1 MGLLRRGGYNSSRRS
16 RPAGRHHGVPAC
28 PCTVPEVPM
37 SNPQDQRTPEDDA
50 ASPRADGDLSVQA
63 QLDQARSEFDEQRR
77 KSEAYLDL
85 AQRTQADFANYKRR
99 TAQELEQ
106 KIRDANGGLL
116 TQLLPVIDDLR
127 RALANVPA
135 DLAQNP
141 WPQGVA
147 LIGQKLEQ
155 ILQRQGLEQIGGEGD
170 HFDPHIHEA
179 VAYEEHPVYDEG
191 QVASVYRV
199 GYRLND
205 RVLRPAQ
212 VVVARGS
219 SRPPASAGG
228 ESRSV
233 GEGTAHP

>member
-1 MGLLRRGGYNSSRRS
+1 
-16 RPAGRHHGVPAC
+16 
-28 PCTVPEVPM
+28 M
-37 SNPQDQRTPEDDA
+37 SYQEDQRGPQ
-50 ASPRADGDLSVQA
+50 ADVGPQAEGELTLEA
-63 QLDQARSEFDEQRR
+63 QLEQARSEVGELRG
-77 KSEAYLDL
+77 KAEAYLDL
-85 AQRTQADFANYKRR
+85 AQRAQADFVNYKRR

-116 TQLLPVIDDLR
+116 TQLLPVIDDLQ
-127 RALANVPA
+127 RALANVPPELA
-135 DLAQNP
+135 DQA

-147 LIGQKLEQ
+147 LIGQKLDG
-155 ILQRQGLEQIGGEGD
+155 ILERQGLERIGGEGD
-170 HFDPHIHEA
+170 RFDPHIHEA

-191 QVASVYRV
+191 QVANVYRV

-228 ESRSV
+228 ESQSV
-233 GEGTAHP
+233 GEGTAHS

>member
-1 MGLLRRGGYNSSRRS
+1 
-16 RPAGRHHGVPAC
+16 
-28 PCTVPEVPM
+28 M
-37 SNPQDQRTPEDDA
+37 SYPQDQRTPEDDA
-50 ASPRADGDLSVQA
+50 ADPRADGDLSMQA

-135 DLAQNP
+135 DLADQA
-141 WPQGVA
+141 WPQGIA
-147 LIGQKLEQ
+147 LIGQKLEN
-155 ILQRQGLEQIGGEGD
+155 ILQKQGLEQIGGEGD
-170 HFDPHIHEA
+170 RFDPHIHEA

-191 QVASVYRV
+191 QVASVYSI

-233 GEGTAHP
+233 GEGSAHP

>member
-1 MGLLRRGGYNSSRRS
+1 VS
-16 RPAGRHHGVPAC
+16 H
-28 PCTVPEVPM
+28 PE
-37 SNPQDQRTPEDDA
+37 DQRAPDA
-50 ASPRADGDLSVQA
+50 DAQSPADEALSVEA
-63 QLDQARSEFDEQRR
+63 QLEQVQTLAEDHRR
-77 KSEAYLDL
+77 KAEAYLDL
-85 AQRTQADFANYKRR
+85 AQRAQADFLNYKRR
-99 TAQELEQ
+99 TAQDLEQ

-116 TQLLPVIDDLR
+116 TQLLPVLDDLQL
-127 RALANVPA
+127 ALANLPA
-135 DLAQNP
+135 DLAQHP
-141 WPQGVA
+141 WPQGVGM
-147 LIGQKLEQ
+147 IGQKLGH
-155 ILQRQGLEQIGGEGD
+155 ILKNQGLEQIGTEGER
-170 HFDPHIHEA
+170 FDPHVHEA

>member
-1 MGLLRRGGYNSSRRS
+1 
-16 RPAGRHHGVPAC
+16 
-28 PCTVPEVPM
+28 M
-37 SNPQDQRTPEDDA
+37 SYPQDQRTPEDDA
-50 ASPRADGDLSVQA
+50 AGPRADGELSVQA

-135 DLAQNP
+135 DLADQA
-141 WPQGVA
+141 WPQGIA
-147 LIGQKLEQ
+147 LIGQKLEN
-155 ILQRQGLEQIGGEGD
+155 ILQKQGLEQIGGEGD
-170 HFDPHIHEA
+170 RFDPHIHEA

-191 QVASVYRV
+191 QVASVYSI

-233 GEGTAHP
+233 GEGSAHP

>member
-1 MGLLRRGGYNSSRRS
+1 
-16 RPAGRHHGVPAC
+16 
-28 PCTVPEVPM
+28 M
-37 SNPQDQRTPEDDA
+37 SYSDDMRDQETGA
-50 ASPRADGDLSVQA
+50 ADGAPHAEGAQSVEA
-63 QLDQARSEFDEQRR
+63 QLEQARSDTEEQRR

-135 DLAQNP
+135 DLADQA
-141 WPQGVA
+141 WPQGIA
-147 LIGQKLEQ
+147 LIGQKLEN
-155 ILQRQGLEQIGGEGD
+155 ILQKQGLEQIGGEGD
-170 HFDPHIHEA
+170 RFDPHIHEA

-191 QVASVYRV
+191 QVASVYSI

-233 GEGTAHP
+233 GEGTAHG

>member
-1 MGLLRRGGYNSSRRS
+1 
-16 RPAGRHHGVPAC
+16 
-28 PCTVPEVPM
+28 M
-37 SNPQDQRTPEDDA
+37 SQQEDQRGQQADVDSQA
-50 ASPRADGDLSVQA
+50 AEALSVEA
-63 QLDQARSEFDEQRR
+63 QLDQARSVADEYRR
-77 KSEAYLDL
+77 KADVNLDL
-85 AQRTQADFANYKRR
+85 AQRAMADFANYKRR

-116 TQLLPVIDDLR
+116 TQLLPVLDDFQ

-135 DLAQNP
+135 DLAEQA
-141 WPQGVA
+141 WPQGIG
-147 LIGQKLEQ
+147 LIGQKLER
-155 ILQRQGLEQIGGEGD
+155 ILQLQGLEQIGAEGD
-170 HFDPHIHEA
+170 RFDPHVHEA

-191 QVASVYRV
+191 QVASVYRT

-233 GEGTAHP
+233 GEGTAHS

>member
-1 MGLLRRGGYNSSRRS
+1 MS
-16 RPAGRHHGVPAC
+16 H
-28 PCTVPEVPM
+28 PE
-37 SNPQDQRTPEDDA
+37 DQRAPDA
-50 ASPRADGDLSVQA
+50 DAQSQADTVLSVEAQLEQA
-63 QLDQARSEFDEQRR
+63 QAESEDYRR
-77 KSEAYLDL
+77 KAEAYLDL
-85 AQRTQADFANYKRR
+85 AQRAQADFLNYKRR
-99 TAQELEQ
+99 TAQDLEQ

-116 TQLLPVIDDLR
+116 TQLLPVIDDLQL
-127 RALANVPA
+127 ALANLPT
-135 DLAQNP
+135 DLAQHP
-141 WPQGVA
+141 WPQGVGM
-147 LIGQKLEQ
+147 IGQKLGH
-155 ILQRQGLEQIGGEGD
+155 ILKNQGLEQIGTEGD
-170 HFDPHIHEA
+170 RFDPHVHEA

-233 GEGTAHP
+233 GEGSAHP

>member
-1 MGLLRRGGYNSSRRS
+1 MSYPDEQRG
-16 RPAGRHHGVPAC
+16 PQADAG
-28 PCTVPEVPM
+28 
-37 SNPQDQRTPEDDA
+37 PQA
-50 ASPRADGDLSVQA
+50 AGDLSVEA
-63 QLDQARSEFDEQRR
+63 QLEQARSDADEQRR

-85 AQRTQADFANYKRR
+85 AQRAQADFVNYKRR

-106 KIRDANGGLL
+106 KIRDANGSLL
-116 TQLLPVIDDLR
+116 TQLLPVIDDLK
-127 RALANVPA
+127 RALASVPA
-135 DLAQNP
+135 ELAEQS

-147 LIGQKLEQ
+147 LIGQKLER
-155 ILQRQGLEQIGGEGD
+155 ILQQQGLEQIGSEGD
-170 HFDPHIHEA
+170 RFDPYVHEA

>member
-1 MGLLRRGGYNSSRRS
+1 MS
-16 RPAGRHHGVPAC
+16 H
-28 PCTVPEVPM
+28 PE
-37 SNPQDQRTPEDDA
+37 DQRSNEDEAPPAAAQDA
-50 ASPRADGDLSVQA
+50 AALSLEA
-63 QLDQARSEFDEQRR
+63 RLDQALAQADDFRR
-77 KSEAYLDL
+77 QADANLGL
-85 AQRTQADFANYKRR
+85 AQRAQADFLNYKRR
-99 TAQELEQ
+99 TALDLEH

-116 TQLLPVIDDLR
+116 TQLLPVIDDLH
-127 RALANVPA
+127 RALENVPD
-135 DLAQNP
+135 DLDGHA

-147 LIGQKLEQ
+147 MIAQKLDH
-155 ILQRQGLEQIGGEGD
+155 ILQLQGLERIGGAGET
-170 HFDPHIHEA
+170 FDPRVHEA
-179 VAYEEHPVYDEG
+179 VAYEEHPGYDEG

-233 GEGTAHP
+233 GEGRAHP

>member
-1 MGLLRRGGYNSSRRS
+1 MSYPEEQRGPQADLDPEAAGGL
-16 RPAGRHHGVPAC
+16 
-28 PCTVPEVPM
+28 TIE
-37 SNPQDQRTPEDDA
+37 
-50 ASPRADGDLSVQA
+50 A
-63 QLDQARSEFDEQRR
+63 QLEQARSEADEERR
-77 KSEAYLDL
+77 KSETYLDL
-85 AQRTQADFANYKRR
+85 AQRAQADFVNYKRR

-116 TQLLPVIDDLR
+116 TQLLPVIDDLQ

-135 DLAQNP
+135 ELAEQA
-141 WPQGVA
+141 WPQGVS
-147 LIGQKLEQ
+147 LIGQKLES
-155 ILQRQGLEQIGGEGD
+155 ILQRQGLEQIGSEGD
-170 HFDPHIHEA
+170 RFDPHIHEA
-179 VAYEEHPVYDEG
+179 VAYEAHPVYDEG

>member
-1 MGLLRRGGYNSSRRS
+1 MSYQEEPRG
-16 RPAGRHHGVPAC
+16 
-28 PCTVPEVPM
+28 
-37 SNPQDQRTPEDDA
+37 QQ
-50 ASPRADGDLSVQA
+50 ADVGAQADEALTLEA
-63 QLDQARSEFDEQRR
+63 QLEQARSEAAELRG
-77 KSEAYLDL
+77 KAEAYLDL
-85 AQRTQADFANYKRR
+85 AQRAQADFVNYKRR
-99 TAQELEQ
+99 TTQELEQ
-106 KIRDANGGLL
+106 KIRDANSGLL
-116 TQLLPVIDDLR
+116 TQLLPVIDDLQ

-135 DLAQNP
+135 ELANQA

-147 LIGQKLEQ
+147 LIGQKLDS

-170 HFDPHIHEA
+170 RFDPHVHEA

>member
-1 MGLLRRGGYNSSRRS
+1 M
-16 RPAGRHHGVPAC
+16 
-28 PCTVPEVPM
+28 
-37 SNPQDQRTPEDDA
+37 
-50 ASPRADGDLSVQA
+50 
-63 QLDQARSEFDEQRR
+63 
-77 KSEAYLDL
+77 
-85 AQRTQADFANYKRR
+85 
-99 TAQELEQ
+99 
-106 KIRDANGGLL
+106 
-116 TQLLPVIDDLR
+116 
-127 RALANVPA
+127 
-135 DLAQNP
+135 
-141 WPQGVA
+141 
-147 LIGQKLEQ
+147 IGQKLEG

-170 HFDPHIHEA
+170 RFDPHIHEA

>member
-1 MGLLRRGGYNSSRRS
+1 
-16 RPAGRHHGVPAC
+16 
-28 PCTVPEVPM
+28 M

-50 ASPRADGDLSVQA
+50 AGPRADGELSVQA

-135 DLAQNP
+135 DLADQA
-141 WPQGVA
+141 WPQGIA
-147 LIGQKLEQ
+147 LIGQKLEN
-155 ILQRQGLEQIGGEGD
+155 ILQKQGLEQIGGEGD
-170 HFDPHIHEA
+170 RFDPHIHEA

-191 QVASVYRV
+191 QVASVYSI

-233 GEGTAHP
+233 GEGSAHP

>member
-1 MGLLRRGGYNSSRRS
+1 MS
-16 RPAGRHHGVPAC
+16 H
-28 PCTVPEVPM
+28 PE
-37 SNPQDQRTPEDDA
+37 DQRASDTDA
-50 ASPRADGDLSVQA
+50 QSQTNEPLSVEAQLEQA
-63 QLDQARSEFDEQRR
+63 QAQSEDNRR
-77 KSEAYLDL
+77 KAEAYLDL
-85 AQRTQADFANYKRR
+85 AQRAQADFLNYKRR

-106 KIRDANGGLL
+106 KIRDANGRLL
-116 TQLLPVIDDLR
+116 TQLLPVIDDLQL
-127 RALANVPA
+127 ALANLPA
-135 DLAQNP
+135 DLAEHP
-141 WPQGVA
+141 WPQGIE
-147 LIGQKLEQ
+147 LIGQKLER
-155 ILQRQGLEQIGGEGD
+155 ILQQQGLERIGNEGD
-170 HFDPHIHEA
+170 RFDPHVHEA

>member
-1 MGLLRRGGYNSSRRS
+1 MSY
-16 RPAGRHHGVPAC
+16 
-28 PCTVPEVPM
+28 PENQ
-37 SNPQDQRTPEDDA
+37 SGPQADSGSQ
-50 ASPRADGDLSVQA
+50 ADGELTVEA
-63 QLDQARSEFDEQRR
+63 QLEQARSEADEQRR

-85 AQRTQADFANYKRR
+85 AQRAQADFLNYKRR

-116 TQLLPVIDDLR
+116 TQLLPAIDDLKL
-127 RALANVPA
+127 ALANVPA
-135 DLAQNP
+135 DLADHV

-147 LIGQKLEQ
+147 LIGQKLES
-155 ILQRQGLEQIGGEGD
+155 ILQRQGLEQIGAEGD
-170 HFDPHIHEA
+170 RFDPHVHEA

-191 QVASVYRV
+191 QVASVYRI

>member
-1 MGLLRRGGYNSSRRS
+1 MSHPEEQRG
-16 RPAGRHHGVPAC
+16 PQADAG
-28 PCTVPEVPM
+28 
-37 SNPQDQRTPEDDA
+37 PQGAGE
-50 ASPRADGDLSVQA
+50 LSVEA
-63 QLDQARSEFDEQRR
+63 QLEQARSDADEQRR

-85 AQRTQADFANYKRR
+85 AQRAQADFVNYKRR

-106 KIRDANGGLL
+106 KIRDANGALL
-116 TQLLPVIDDLR
+116 TQLLPVLDDLQ
-127 RALANVPA
+127 RALINVPA
-135 DLAQNP
+135 DLAEQP

-147 LIGQKLEQ
+147 LIGQKLDH
-155 ILQRQGLEQIGGEGD
+155 ILQQQGLQQIGSEGD
-170 HFDPHIHEA
+170 AFDPHVHEA
-179 VAYEEHPVYDEG
+179 VAYEAHPVYDEG